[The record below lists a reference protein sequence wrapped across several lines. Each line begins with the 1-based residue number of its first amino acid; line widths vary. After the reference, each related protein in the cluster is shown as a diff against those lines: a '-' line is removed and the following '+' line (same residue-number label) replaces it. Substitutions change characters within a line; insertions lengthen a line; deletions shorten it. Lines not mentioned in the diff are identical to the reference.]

1 MFCGKCG
8 TKNEEGAKFC
18 ESCGNKLE
26 QEEKEKPTK
35 KAKKNKTGIAGN
47 ITDRTGGE
55 QSWNW
60 KC

>member
-1 MFCGKCG
+1 MWY
-8 TKNEEGAKFC
+8 EV
-18 ESCGNKLE
+18 
-26 QEEKEKPTK
+26 EKMK

-55 QSWNW
+55 QLWNW

>member
-1 MFCGKCG
+1 M
-8 TKNEEGAKFC
+8 
-18 ESCGNKLE
+18 
-26 QEEKEKPTK
+26 K